1 MRQAISAAIRGHPA
15 CIPKLQRA
23 RLLLGLGLG
32 LGFGFGFGF
41 GLGRVYPS
49 CSAFSS
55 DMMRHADAPSVRKEA
70 LAAVTEP

>member
-32 LGFGFGFGF
+32 LGFGFGF